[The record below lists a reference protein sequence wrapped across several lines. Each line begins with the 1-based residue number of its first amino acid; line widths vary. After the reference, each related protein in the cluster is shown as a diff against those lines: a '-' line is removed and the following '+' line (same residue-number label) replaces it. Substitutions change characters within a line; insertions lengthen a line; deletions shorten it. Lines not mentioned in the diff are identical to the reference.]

1 VNHAEQATGIDQ
13 WHSAIEDN
21 PDVTWRILSDI
32 VKIVQAEAVPGRTGR
47 RPAPD
52 MMGFDQLLDTIY
64 PERFS
69 VEPFPTALGVLMGER
84 TQMDF
89 APLMHVSQP
98 QLSRLLTGK
107 VKPDMRLMESAALA
121 SGVTAAYFV
130 EWRAFKIAELISD
143 VYLRKPQLSIAAV
156 KQVARSVVSR

>member
-1 VNHAEQATGIDQ
+1 MNYAEQAQRIDRWQ
-13 WHSAIEDN
+13 EAIEGN

-69 VEPFPTALGVLMGER
+69 SDPFPQALNTLMGSR
-84 TQMDF
+84 RQVDF
-89 APLMHVSQP
+89 APMMHVSQP

-107 VKPDMRLMESAALA
+107 VKPDLRMMENAALA

-130 EWRAFKIAELISD
+130 EWRAFKMAEIIAD
-143 VYLRKPQLSIAAV
+143 VYLRKPQMSIAAV
-156 KQVARSVVSR
+156 KQIARAVK